1 MTYTLT
7 IFNNENYYN
16 LICWYLLKFH
26 SAKNNNI
33 VLNKDYCPISDNKFQ
48 IDSCK
53 INIKYKNKEIK
64 IESINTQIKYE
75 IEYEYGFVKKLI
87 IKCISKELLE
97 DFLNYIKDKKYG
109 ICNKID
115 DHISIYTPVVD
126 DHPNWE
132 HYRNFPKRN
141 IDTVIINSKLKNNII
156 NNIETFYKD
165 KNDYIKYGIPNKNVI
180 LLHGPP
186 GTGKSSI
193 LFSLA
198 SYFNKDVYL
207 LNFGS
212 EINDEKFIHLMGHLD
227 ENSFLFLEDIDALF
241 KNRESVTKGNSG
253 FLSFSTIL
261 NFLDGALRV
270 DGLVTFM
277 TTNHIENLDPALIRP
292 GRVNLIEKIG
302 YPDKNEISDFYKL
315 YYPKSS
321 KTDIKKFVDIV
332 SKIKNISP
340 ATINSFLFNHRKDDN
355 IFNSI
360 NELTKK

>member
-26 SAKNNNI
+26 NTKNNNI
-33 VLNKDYCPISDNKFQ
+33 VLNDNYCPIDNNKFQ

-53 INIKYKNKEIK
+53 IIIKYKNKEIK
-64 IESINTQIKYE
+64 IESINTELKYE
-75 IEYEYGFVKKLI
+75 IDYKYGFIKKLI
-87 IKCISKELLE
+87 IKCTSIELLE
-97 DFLNYIKDKKYG
+97 DFLNYVKKKNYD
-109 ICNKID
+109 ICNKINGY
-115 DHISIYTPVVD
+115 ISIYSPIVSG
-126 DHPNWE
+126 HPEWE
-132 HYRNFPKRN
+132 HYRNFPSRN
-141 IDTVIINSKLKNNII
+141 IETVIINHKIKNNII

-165 KNDYIKYGIPNKNVI
+165 KNDYIKYGIPHKNVI

-212 EINDEKFIHLMGHLD
+212 EINDEKFIDLMSHID
-227 ENSFLFLEDIDALF
+227 NNSFLFLEDIDALF
-241 KNRESVTKGNSG
+241 KNRESVSKGKSG

-270 DGLVTFM
+270 DGLITFM
-277 TTNHIENLDPALIRP
+277 TTNHIEHLDPALIRP
-292 GRVNLIEKIG
+292 GRVNLIEKID
-302 YPDKNEISDFYKL
+302 YPGKEEISEFYKL

-321 KTDIKKFVDIV
+321 KTDVKKFLDIV
-332 SKIKNISP
+332 CKIKNISP
-340 ATINSFLFNHRKDDN
+340 ASLNSFLFNHRNDN
-355 IFNSI
+355 IFKFI
-360 NELTKK
+360 DELKKNK